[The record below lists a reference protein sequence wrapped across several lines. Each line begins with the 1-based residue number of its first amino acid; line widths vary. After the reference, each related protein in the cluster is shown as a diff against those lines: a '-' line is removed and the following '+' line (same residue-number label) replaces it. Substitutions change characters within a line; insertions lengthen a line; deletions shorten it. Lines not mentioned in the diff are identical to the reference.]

1 MKKINYKIVLIE
13 SFYWCTVT
21 ARYTFYNK
29 NRKINWSK
37 FHFNTR
43 LAWKFSVKY
52 KMSVLNEAKITVNDN
67 CYRSLTFWSHCENSI
82 NISIPLSYLKI
93 RIFPSTQCIL
103 QFLTNFHG
111 FIANHNKP
119 RLCFLGIKRLSCRL
133 NSSCVSCCIIY
144 IYIYLPKL
152 SSLSSESELSIA
164 ISELVNEHFEQ
175 FP

>member
-1 MKKINYKIVLIE
+1 
-13 SFYWCTVT
+13 
-21 ARYTFYNK
+21 
-29 NRKINWSK
+29 
-37 FHFNTR
+37 
-43 LAWKFSVKY
+43 
-52 KMSVLNEAKITVNDN
+52 MSVLNEAKITVNDN
-67 CYRSLTFWSHCENSI
+67 CHRSLTFEVIVKTRSI
-82 NISIPLSYLKI
+82 SRYLYLISKFVSFLPRNAFYNFLWISI
-93 RIFPSTQCIL
+93 R
-103 QFLTNFHG
+103 NFHG